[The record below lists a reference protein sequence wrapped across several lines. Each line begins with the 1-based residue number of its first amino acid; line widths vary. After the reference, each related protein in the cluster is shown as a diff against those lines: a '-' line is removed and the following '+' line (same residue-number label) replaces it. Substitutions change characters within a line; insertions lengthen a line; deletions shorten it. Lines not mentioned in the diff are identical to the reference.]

1 MVNTKLSFVKIVETC
16 AYFRLYVSLQ
26 EIWNKLKQLG
36 CSVKKYQKVSDVFK
50 KTQTFRVS
58 TVQPKGLNIKFSFIR
73 TGTLHTSCARHYTR
87 ACFDHFM
94 SMILSSTVQRF
105 FFFTLK
111 KGHIPET
118 FAFFLTLETLYTF
131 IFLYRVSPYHL
142 FFLFNIHLLAVKL
155 LTYFRSPTVSPPSES
170 FPYPPFQ
177 SRQEWVLFR
186 SIAFTWFTSPL
197 TELSFK

>member
-1 MVNTKLSFVKIVETC
+1 MNM
-16 AYFRLYVSLQ
+16 
-26 EIWNKLKQLG
+26 
-36 CSVKKYQKVSDVFK
+36 SDVFK

-118 FAFFLTLETLYTF
+118 FAFFLTFETLYTF

-142 FFLFNIHLLAVKL
+142 FFLFSIHLLAAI
-155 LTYFRSPTVSPPSES
+155 SC
-170 FPYPPFQ
+170 
-177 SRQEWVLFR
+177 
-186 SIAFTWFTSPL
+186 
-197 TELSFK
+197 

>member
-1 MVNTKLSFVKIVETC
+1 MSSSRKYVINSNSLVVQMFSKKHKRFGSAPFSRKDWISSS
-16 AYFRLYVSLQ
+16 VSL
-26 EIWNKLKQLG
+26 ELG
-36 CSVKKYQKVSDVFK
+36 HYIH
-50 KTQTFRVS
+50 
-58 TVQPKGLNIKFSFIR
+58 L
-73 TGTLHTSCARHYTR
+73 ARAITR
-87 ACFDHFM
+87 ARA
-94 SMILSSTVQRF
+94 SIILCLWYWVALYNGF

-118 FAFFLTLETLYTF
+118 FAFFLTFETLYTF

-177 SRQEWVLFR
+177 SM
-186 SIAFTWFTSPL
+186 
-197 TELSFK
+197 